1 MKLPTGKL
9 KELTKQEQLDQAMK
23 AYKWWEHPDL
33 PEGQTWKTLEH
44 NALCFPPEYKP
55 HGIPLYHK
63 GAPVTDLSPECE
75 ELATFYALCPEDGP
89 QLGSAET
96 RPVFRKNFFEDFR
109 KALGKDH
116 AIKKFD
122 DLDFSRIREHIAKEK
137 LIKKAATVDEK
148 ATAKEEKMAIQG
160 KYGYALVD
168 GHLEKVGNTMAEPP
182 SLFRGRG
189 KHPLMG
195 KVKQRI
201 MPEQVSI
208 NIGQR
213 AKVPICPQP
222 GHAWGRV
229 QHDNSVTW
237 LASWNEN
244 ILGNNK
250 YVMLAAQSSFKGKSD
265 RDKYGKAMR
274 LKGAIEKIRSDYRKN
289 LSSKDIFNKQL
300 ATAMWV
306 IDILA
311 LRVGGEKGE
320 DEADTV
326 GCCSLRVEHL
336 NFEGGGDY
344 DIELEF
350 LGKDSMLY
358 KQTTDFD
365 KYGDVGRKVYDNF
378 VSFCKKKKP
387 DQQVLDKLDPPELN
401 RHLSALM
408 PGLTAKVF
416 RTYNASETLQREL
429 PQEAELE
436 GLTFAQKVL
445 KYNEANKKVAIL
457 CNHQKTVSK
466 AQEDGLAAL
475 ADRLEV
481 LKTQK
486 KELGQVLK
494 ALKENKPDAIK
505 LKSDKAE
512 KKVAAAKAAIERA
525 KDMTE
530 KAKTPEDKIKATN
543 AMQDAKEMQKAGR
556 ALVSRESHL
565 YSSKPNAESVK
576 KRIGTWADKIK
587 KLELD
592 IRNKDD
598 NKEVALGTSKI
609 NYCDPRISVA
619 WCKANEVPIERV
631 FPKTL
636 RDKFVWALAVPP
648 EWKFEDP
655 KVKKRLGMPE

>member
-1 MKLPTGKL
+1 
-9 KELTKQEQLDQAMK
+9 
-23 AYKWWEHPDL
+23 
-33 PEGQTWKTLEH
+33 
-44 NALCFPPEYKP
+44 
-55 HGIPLYHK
+55 
-63 GAPVTDLSPECE
+63 
-75 ELATFYALCPEDGP
+75 
-89 QLGSAET
+89 
-96 RPVFRKNFFEDFR
+96 
-109 KALGKDH
+109 
-116 AIKKFD
+116 
-122 DLDFSRIREHIAKEK
+122 
-137 LIKKAATVDEK
+137 
-148 ATAKEEKMAIQG
+148 
-160 KYGYALVD
+160 
-168 GHLEKVGNTMAEPP
+168 
-182 SLFRGRG
+182 
-189 KHPLMG
+189 
-195 KVKQRI
+195 
-201 MPEQVSI
+201 
-208 NIGQR
+208 
-213 AKVPICPQP
+213 
-222 GHAWGRV
+222 
-229 QHDNSVTW
+229 
-237 LASWNEN
+237 
-244 ILGNNK
+244 
-250 YVMLAAQSSFKGKSD
+250 
-265 RDKYGKAMR
+265 
-274 LKGAIEKIRSDYRKN
+274 
-289 LSSKDIFNKQL
+289 
-300 ATAMWV
+300 MWV